1 MATKSSGQTG
11 LWLIGACGGV
21 GTCVALGVA
30 ALKRGLIDQTGLV
43 TAQGLFRNLP
53 LDEPT
58 SFLIGG
64 HEIRKGDF
72 VTTAREFQQRS
83 NIFSH
88 ELVEACRPELESWAK
103 NIRPGTIINSGETIG
118 QLCNWSE
125 VPRNENPPDAIQRI
139 GQDIKDFQRRHKLDQ
154 VVVINISSTEPAW
167 PLGEVHES
175 LGKLKLAW
183 SNKSEPSPLPASSL
197 YAWAAV
203 ENGFPYVNFTPSLG
217 GSFPAFNE
225 LMVQHQGI
233 VAGQDGKTGETLL
246 KSALAPLFV
255 ARNLKLLSWVGH
267 NIFGNRDGLV
277 LNDPRNKESKIKTKD
292 KIISSVAGYQP
303 QTHVS
308 IEYIESLDDWKTAW
322 DHIHFQGFLGVK
334 MVMQFIWQGCDSIL
348 AAPLVIDLARLT
360 LLAQRRKETGVLKY
374 LAPFFKGPMEV
385 EENDF
390 FRQMEMLERHFVTNE

>member
-1 MATKSSGQTG
+1 
-11 LWLIGACGGV
+11 
-21 GTCVALGVA
+21 
-30 ALKRGLIDQTGLV
+30 
-43 TAQGLFRNLP
+43 
-53 LDEPT
+53 
-58 SFLIGG
+58 
-64 HEIRKGDF
+64 
-72 VTTAREFQQRS
+72 
-83 NIFSH
+83 
-88 ELVEACRPELESWAK
+88 LESWAK
-103 NIRPGTIINSGETIG
+103 NIRPGTVINSGETIR
-118 QLCNWSE
+118 QLCDWNE
-125 VPRNENPPDAIQRI
+125 VPKSENPPDAIQRI
-139 GQDIKDFQRRHKLDQ
+139 GADIKDFQRRHNLDQ
-154 VVVINISSTEPAW
+154 VIVINISSTEPAW
-167 PLGEVHES
+167 PLGEVHDS
-175 LGKLKLAW
+175 LAKLRSAW
-183 SNKSEPSPLPASSL
+183 SNKSQPPPLPASSL
-197 YAWAAV
+197 YAWAAI

-217 GSFPAFNE
+217 VSFPAFDE
-225 LMVQHQGI
+225 LMLQHQGI

-255 ARNLKLLSWVGH
+255 ARNLKILSWVGH
-267 NIFGNRDGLV
+267 NIFGNRDGWV

-390 FRQMEMLERHFVTNE
+390 FRQMDMLERHFVAKD